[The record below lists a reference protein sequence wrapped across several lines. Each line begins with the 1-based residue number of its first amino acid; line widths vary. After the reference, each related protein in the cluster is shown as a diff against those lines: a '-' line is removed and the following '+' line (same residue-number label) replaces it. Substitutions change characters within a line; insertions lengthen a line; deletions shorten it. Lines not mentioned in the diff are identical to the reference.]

1 MIPSFSG
8 LSYIELDLAMDA
20 RNTRLH
26 ISFKPS
32 SPDGYLLYAG
42 NVSEEIDFLS
52 LSLVDGRLQLQYDLG
67 SGVVLLS
74 SDPLALNV
82 WHMVFIFRELMTAT
96 MTVDGVEFGPVSSPG
111 AQPTRCSCSGEHRW
125 AQRLQHLVS
134 YGYKQH
140 IWIQWLHF
148 KPRGI

>member
-111 AQPTRCSCSGEHRW
+111 GSANSMF
-125 AQRLQHLVS
+125 LQ
-134 YGYKQH
+134 
-140 IWIQWLHF
+140 W
-148 KPRGI
+148 